1 MLTLDFQTNAFFIL
15 ESTKTKIILLK
26 FLISLIFN
34 MKKANDDV
42 SQIIPSH
49 FINIICQ
56 MLTLFLTKFVREI
69 IHLKTVI
76 KVQ

>member
-1 MLTLDFQTNAFFIL
+1 MLILDFQTNAFLIL

-26 FLISLIFN
+26 CLIPVIFN
-34 MKKANDDV
+34 MKKANDEV
-42 SQIIPSH
+42 SQIISSH
-49 FINIICQ
+49 FINLICQ
-56 MLTLFLTKFVREI
+56 MLTLFLTKFVIEV